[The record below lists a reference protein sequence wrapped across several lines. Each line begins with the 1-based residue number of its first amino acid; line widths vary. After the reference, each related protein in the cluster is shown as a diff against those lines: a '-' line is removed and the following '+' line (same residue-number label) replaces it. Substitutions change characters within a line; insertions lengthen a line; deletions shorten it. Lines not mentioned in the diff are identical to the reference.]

1 MDRMNSALQSR
12 SWLLEGTALAGR
24 NVYSPR
30 GKAGE
35 LLIENRGQRKPCE
48 AG

>member
-1 MDRMNSALQSR
+1 MDRMNSTLQSR
-12 SWLLEGTALAGR
+12 SWLLEGTALVGR
-24 NVYSPR
+24 NVHSPR